1 MTAPMSGHI
10 VATALHH
17 YAGLNCLAPVSNPPS
32 RRAVYTSVEFEMIC
46 VAAAMVWWMQN
57 HECQP
62 GRSDLVTLPKG
73 REGAHD
79 LPRRCST

>member
-1 MTAPMSGHI
+1 MPKTERRSPSRWPRSLTG
-10 VATALHH
+10 
-17 YAGLNCLAPVSNPPS
+17 GLAPVSNPPS